1 MDAYNIDNLKK
12 DIITAIALI
21 NKVKTLSIKPRKKT
35 LRSFL
40 RGTKRSPFY
49 HTFFVFYPE
58 IFGMHP
64 KITMDELEEILSI
77 MLEEGSIKFVGKDL
91 VLMGEVEGETINID
105 SPYLFHQ
112 SAKVYSKDYL
122 YQMTDWSKG
131 HNTEQI
137 KGTVQTKDDWDFPCD
152 SHEEIKFLK
161 HLNKTTEYQAIR
173 GQSFYIEYKS
183 RRAKKKISKYYPDIL
198 MLTNENH
205 IVIIEVKPLAQMSNY
220 RVIDKY
226 RAIKKYSQ
234 ENGYLCAMMDHRFQT
249 FESLLTRKV
258 SKKVEK
264 EFLEILNT
272 KQYYTDDEFNES
284 VRGLSK
290 QTKEN
295 RRIDITALI
304 IQNGYVNLSKYGF
317 QINLKNKYKIVKK

>member
-1 MDAYNIDNLKK
+1 MDTYNIEILKK

-21 NKVKTLSIKPRKKT
+21 NNVKTLSIKPREKT
-35 LRSFL
+35 LQSFL
-40 RGTKRSPFY
+40 RGTKSSPFY
-49 HTFFVFYPE
+49 NSFFVFYPE
-58 IFGMHP
+58 VSGKYPQIRIG
-64 KITMDELEEILSI
+64 ELEEILSI
-77 MLEEGSIKFVGKDL
+77 MFKEGSIKLVGKDL
-91 VLMGEVEGETINID
+91 VLTKKVELEKIDTD

-112 SAKVYSKDYL
+112 SAKEYSKEYL

-131 HNTEQI
+131 HNTDQI
-137 KGTVQTKDDWDFPCD
+137 KGTVQTKDGWDFPCD

-183 RRAKKKISKYYPDIL
+183 RRAKKKISKYYPDIF

-226 RAIKKYSQ
+226 RALKKYSE

-258 SKKVEK
+258 SKKVEQ

-272 KQYYTDDEFNES
+272 KQYYTDDEFNET

-290 QTKEN
+290 QTKET

-304 IQNGYVNLSKYGF
+304 IQKRYVNLSKYGF
-317 QINLKNKYKIVKK
+317 QINLKNKYKIVNK